1 MPGWHAPVSH
11 APGYSTSLSL
21 KDASY
26 GQLSKVSVP
35 AAQALELRQEDTAVQ
50 EELVVLLERDPS
62 PDVRR
67 ALLGRIASTDGTLP
81 G

>member
-1 MPGWHAPVSH
+1 MVRVH
-11 APGYSTSLSL
+11 
-21 KDASY
+21 
-26 GQLSKVSVP
+26 
-35 AAQALELRQEDTAVQ
+35 AAQALELLQEDTAVQ

-67 ALLGRIASTDGTLP
+67 AILGMIAITDCTLP